1 MTCTD
6 EHLFGINYTL
16 KRRRKER
23 EYHRKKT

>member
-16 KRRRKER
+16 KRRKER